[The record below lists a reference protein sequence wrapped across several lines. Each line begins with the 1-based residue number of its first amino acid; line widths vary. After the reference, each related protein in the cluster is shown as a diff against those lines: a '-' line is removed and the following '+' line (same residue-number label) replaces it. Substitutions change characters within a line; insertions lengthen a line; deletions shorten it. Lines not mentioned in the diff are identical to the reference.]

1 MRHAQC
7 SSHSLFNPIGTPHA
21 QVSEDEKLKVY
32 LRIAM
37 LHLQSG
43 DSINA
48 EAYINRASHL
58 EHATNDEELRL
69 QFRAQRV
76 RIFDFKRKFIDA
88 AQGCVAFT
96 AYTALL
102 SHCCSLTSGH
112 SLMVTH

>member
-1 MRHAQC
+1 
-7 SSHSLFNPIGTPHA
+7 
-21 QVSEDEKLKVY
+21 
-32 LRIAM
+32 M

-96 AYTALL
+96 ACHCFAQSLLLTHFWSLIDGHCRLLTAGDCLITAWLL
-102 SHCCSLTSGH
+102 TACH
-112 SLMVTH
+112 SLLCSVTAAHSLLVTL

>member
-1 MRHAQC
+1 M
-7 SSHSLFNPIGTPHA
+7 SDD
-21 QVSEDEKLKVY
+21 VKLDVY

-43 DSINA
+43 DSVNA

-58 EHATNDEELRL
+58 EHATSREDLRL

-88 AQGCVAFT
+88 AQGCVESIPSR
-96 AYTALL
+96 Y
-102 SHCCSLTSGH
+102 
-112 SLMVTH
+112 